1 MCLFGSNAA
10 IASFV
15 YKSTQAKHILPTVN
29 LKLKSKDHLF
39 MSLTLEFLTQSLE
52 RVSLVSK
59 ISFLPSIS
67 FILTHGIPHQKYSA
81 FSRAG
86 VHQIFT
92 SQKSSFIVLIEQ
104 IIY

>member
-52 RVSLVSK
+52 RV
-59 ISFLPSIS
+59 
-67 FILTHGIPHQKYSA
+67 
-81 FSRAG
+81 
-86 VHQIFT
+86 
-92 SQKSSFIVLIEQ
+92 
-104 IIY
+104 